1 MSLEVVDARKSFR
14 ARSGAVV
21 PALQGVDL
29 RVGDAEVLVVVGP
42 SGSGKSTLLRAVAGL
57 ETLDAG
63 RVAIDGAD
71 VTSLPPGR
79 RRIAMVFQDAALF
92 PHLSAAGNIG
102 IGERARGAGGAQ
114 VRERV
119 AEVAALVGVSDLL
132 DRMPAE
138 LSGGERQRVAL
149 ARAIVRSPRLCLLDE
164 PMSALDPVVRGQVR
178 EQIRAVQRRLRM
190 SMLHVT
196 HDQQE
201 AMAMGDRVAVLHDGR
216 IVQCDTPEQLYAAPA
231 SAFVATFVGNLPMN
245 LVARR
250 DGQIIGVRPERIV
263 LEAFSPSRPP
273 GSDASRGQGSPGERG
288 RTTLAAVVTAV
299 EPAGQEAVVR
309 LGSADDTGPTAGGV
323 TPVPAAAA
331 LLGGRPRPVLARVPW
346 TRRPEIGEPVL
357 ARWLPADEHRFDAA
371 TGRRIGGDGG

>member
-14 ARSGAVV
+14 ARSGALV

-42 SGSGKSTLLRAVAGL
+42 SGSGKSTLLRAIAGL
-57 ETLDAG
+57 ERLDAG

-119 AEVAALVGVSDLL
+119 AEVAALVGVVDLL

-149 ARAIVRSPRLCLLDE
+149 ARAIVRGPRLCLLDE

-190 SMLHVT
+190 AMLHVT

-250 DGQIIGVRPERIV
+250 DGQIIGVRPERIA
-263 LEAFSPSRPP
+263 LEQFSPSPP
-273 GSDASRGQGSPGERG
+273 AGSGASGGQGGPEE

-299 EPAGQEAVVR
+299 EPAGEEAVVR
-309 LGSADDTGPTAGGV
+309 LGSADDPGLTGGSA
-323 TPVPAAAA
+323 TPATAAAA
-331 LLGGRPRPVLARVPW
+331 LLGDRPRPVLARVPW
-346 TRRPEIGEPVL
+346 TRRPGIGEPVL

-371 TGRRIGGDGG
+371 TGRRIDGDGR

>member
-14 ARSGAVV
+14 ARSGALV

-42 SGSGKSTLLRAVAGL
+42 SGSGKSTLLRAIAGL
-57 ETLDAG
+57 ERLDAG

-92 PHLSAAGNIG
+92 PHLSTAGNIG
-102 IGERARGAGGAQ
+102 IGERARGAGGA

-119 AEVAALVGVSDLL
+119 AEVAALVGVADLL

-149 ARAIVRSPRLCLLDE
+149 ARAIVRGPRLCLLDE

-190 SMLHVT
+190 AMLHVT

-273 GSDASRGQGSPGERG
+273 GSGASGGPGGPEE

-299 EPAGQEAVVR
+299 EPAGEEAVVR
-309 LGSADDTGPTAGGV
+309 LGSADDPGLTPGGATPATA
-323 TPVPAAAA
+323 AAAA
-331 LLGGRPRPVLARVPW
+331 LGDRPRPVLARVPW
-346 TRRPEIGEPVL
+346 TRRPELGEPVL

-371 TGRRIGGDGG
+371 TGRRIDGDGR